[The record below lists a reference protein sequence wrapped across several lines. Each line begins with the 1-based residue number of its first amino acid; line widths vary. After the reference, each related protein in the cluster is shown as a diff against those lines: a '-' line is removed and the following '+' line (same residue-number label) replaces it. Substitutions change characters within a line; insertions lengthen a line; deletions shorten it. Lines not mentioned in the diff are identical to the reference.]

1 MFYFIF
7 IVWICIVVEKEL
19 NNVCMVFIGG
29 MAESISSLLI
39 NNPTQTRQHYSSIAH
54 WHDCLREP
62 LQRQNILL
70 DKPLKEQNDH
80 PTHKTNSFERL
91 VFAHQYCIRH

>member
-1 MFYFIF
+1 MFHFIF

-39 NNPTQTRQHYSSIAH
+39 NNPTQTRQHYSLIAH